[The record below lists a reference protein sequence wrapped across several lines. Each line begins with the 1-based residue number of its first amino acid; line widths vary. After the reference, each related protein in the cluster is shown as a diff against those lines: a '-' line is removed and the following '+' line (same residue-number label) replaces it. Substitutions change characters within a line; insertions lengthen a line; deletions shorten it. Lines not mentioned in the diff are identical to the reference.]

1 MLGANKFLC
10 LSIIWHDYRN
20 SPVLKHSL
28 RLRLKDLVRLMGGL
42 VWLEFRRLA
51 RPDGWEVEVEGGPQG
66 RTRDD
71 GALPVFS

>member
-1 MLGANKFLC
+1 MLE
-10 LSIIWHDYRN
+10 
-20 SPVLKHSL
+20 HSL
-28 RLRLKDLVRLMGGL
+28 RLRLKDLVRLIGGL

-51 RPDGWEVEVEGGPQG
+51 RPDGWEVEVEGGLQG

>member
-1 MLGANKFLC
+1 M
-10 LSIIWHDYRN
+10 
-20 SPVLKHSL
+20 

-42 VWLEFRRLA
+42 LWLEFRRLA

-71 GALPVFS
+71 GALPVFSWSFSAFRFSTIIYNDKLN